1 MDIYNPALGG
11 QRQEDCY
18 KSKKKKRV
26 EPKGR
31 FCNANK

>member
-11 QRQEDCY
+11 QRQENCY
-18 KSKKKKRV
+18 KSKKTRV